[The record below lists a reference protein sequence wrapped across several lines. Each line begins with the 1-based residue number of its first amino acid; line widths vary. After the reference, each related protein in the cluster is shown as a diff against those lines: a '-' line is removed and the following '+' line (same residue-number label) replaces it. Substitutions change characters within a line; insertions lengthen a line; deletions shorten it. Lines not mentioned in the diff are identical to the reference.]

1 LNIFIACQPHFPLT
15 IYLQYDYK
23 KLQNYCQNAVMYSR
37 RFYFPLTIL
46 WNREN
51 ADVRTPKRISPTV
64 QCKHPCHMHKAYY
77 FDVINFREQ
86 KRD

>member
-1 LNIFIACQPHFPLT
+1 
-15 IYLQYDYK
+15 
-23 KLQNYCQNAVMYSR
+23 MYSR

-46 WNREN
+46 WDREN
-51 ADVRTPKRISPTV
+51 ADVRTPKRVSPTV